1 MSDNDKPRVWVV
13 YTDRRKDLSA
23 AEKFGQLTDM
33 FYYNNVD
40 MKLARRQAFKMLKR
54 YKPGDYILPI
64 GDPILCGIVMTV
76 AAQNF
81 APNETITVLRWDRK
95 ELEYTPEVH
104 VFALDEDEEAFLEE
118 HLEKLDEAPAVNG
131 TT

>member
-13 YTDRRKDLSA
+13 YTDRRKDLSS

-40 MKLARRQAFKMLKR
+40 MTLAIKQARKMLRR

-76 AAQNF
+76 AAMDY
-81 APNETITVLRWDRK
+81 APNETINVLRWDRK
-95 ELEYTPEVH
+95 ELEYYHEVH
-104 VFALDEDEEAFLEE
+104 DFSLTAEEE
-118 HLEKLDEAPAVNG
+118 HELNIHTHKINYNASNIEG
-131 TT
+131 

>member
-1 MSDNDKPRVWVV
+1 MSDSEKPRVWVV

-40 MKLARRQAFKMLKR
+40 MKLAVKQARKMLRR

-76 AAQNF
+76 AAMDY
-81 APNETITVLRWDRK
+81 APNETINVLRWDRK
-95 ELEYTPEVH
+95 ELEYYPEVH
-104 VFALDEDEEAFLEE
+104 DFSLTEEEE
-118 HLEKLDEAPAVNG
+118 RELNLYAEKVNG
-131 TT
+131 STTNLEG